1 MGEAPAVLAVSGPR
15 PSDAS
20 RVPTA
25 PMAAVSTRV
34 ASDSERLAR
43 AARDNFQ
50 FIWRCL
56 RRFGVQPEHAVDDAV
71 QRVFEIAATR
81 AALVLPGHERAF
93 LFKTAVLVAKE
104 RRRLQRSPRE
114 VPDTDAISSAIDPI
128 NPEQL
133 LEQRRWRDVLDVL
146 LESMP
151 SEQREVFVLYELEG
165 LAGHEIASML
175 DIPAG
180 TVASRLRRARATFHR
195 NAQRVRARLEASGE
209 KP

>member
-1 MGEAPAVLAVSGPR
+1 MGEVPAALAVAGTR
-15 PSDAS
+15 DSDAS
-20 RVPTA
+20 RVHVA
-25 PMAAVSTRV
+25 PVAAASQRI
-34 ASDSERLAR
+34 ASDAERLER

-56 RRFGVQPEHAVDDAV
+56 RRFGVQPEYAVDDAV
-71 QRVFEIAATR
+71 QRVFEIAANR
-81 AALVLPGHERAF
+81 AAVVLPGHERAF

-104 RRRLQRSPRE
+104 RRRLQQNPRE
-114 VPDTDAISSAIDPI
+114 IPDVDAIASAIDPL

-133 LEQRRWRDVLDVL
+133 LEQRRWRGVLDVL

-175 DIPAG
+175 ELPAG
-180 TVASRLRRARATFHR
+180 TVASRLRRARATFQR
-195 NAQRVRARLEASGE
+195 NAQRVRTRMEGSGE